1 MQHSTGLPVSDE
13 SAFAEFYQRHVIPLL
28 NFIRRYIPTR
38 EDAEDI
44 LVDVF
49 FAAYEQRIPVVL
61 HEDEQFAWLRQVAY
75 HKCVDLLRRQQRRPT
90 VTLENVAERLYEADE
105 RSPEQVA
112 LRTDDQSLLH
122 ACLAELS
129 AQQQVVVHLKFGQR
143 LSGVEIARRLNKSES
158 SVSMLLARA
167 LNHLREMYGLE
178 ERRSRQ

>member
-13 SAFAEFYQRHVIPLL
+13 SAFAEFYQCHVIPLL
-28 NFIRRYIPTR
+28 NFIRRYIPIR

-105 RSPEQVA
+105 RSPEQVV
-112 LRTDDQSLLH
+112 LRTDAHSLLH
-122 ACLAELS
+122 ARLAELS

-143 LSGVEIARRLNKSES
+143 LSGVQIARRLNKSES

-167 LNHLREMYGLE
+167 LNRLREMYGLE
-178 ERRSRQ
+178 ERRSGQ

>member
-1 MQHSTGLPVSDE
+1 MQHRTGLPVSDE
-13 SAFAEFYQRHVIPLL
+13 RAFAEFYQRHVIALL
-28 NFIRRYIPTR
+28 NFIRRYVPTR

-49 FAAYEQRIPVVL
+49 FAAYEQRMAIVL
-61 HEDEQFAWLRQVAY
+61 HGDEQFAWLRQVAY

-90 VTLENVAERLYEADE
+90 VTLENVAEILCEPDE

-112 LRTDDQSLLH
+112 LRTDDHTLLH
-122 ACLAELS
+122 AYLTELP

-143 LSGVEIARRLNKSES
+143 LSGIEIARRLNKSES

-167 LNHLREMYGLE
+167 LNHLREMYGLK